1 MAPFAVA
8 EQLLAASELWIA
20 TTEAALPA
28 VFAEVH
34 GASVASPVPSI
45 VFLLLVSVA
54 DPTNF
59 WCFCFFQTG
68 LSNLEPF
75 PFVVKKATQCDLVS
89 GLTYIVT

>member
-8 EQLLAASELWIA
+8 EQLLPVSELWVA
-20 TTEAALPA
+20 TTEVALPA
-28 VFAEVH
+28 VPAEVH
-34 GASVASPVPSI
+34 DTAVATPVSSI
-45 VFLLLVSVA
+45 DFLLLVSVA

-59 WCFCFFQTG
+59 WRFCFFQTG